1 MLFSNNLY
9 KVLWSFEIPGLKCS
23 VVLNDL
29 FVYPSAECTA
39 VPLTTISLSIF
50 QVEQVSQ
57 LAVFVEAALDYHKQ
71 STEILED
78 LQSKLQNR

>member
-1 MLFSNNLY
+1 MGFWDTGS
-9 KVLWSFEIPGLKCS
+9 
-23 VVLNDL
+23 VLNDL
-29 FVYPSAECTA
+29 FVYPSAERTA
-39 VPLTTISLSIF
+39 GSLQLFSSLF

>member
-1 MLFSNNLY
+1 M
-9 KVLWSFEIPGLKCS
+9 IC
-23 VVLNDL
+23 L
-29 FVYPSAECTA
+29 FVLQLVYCRLLTA
-39 VPLTTISLSIF
+39 FSSVF
-50 QVEQVSQ
+50 QIEQVSQ

>member
-1 MLFSNNLY
+1 M
-9 KVLWSFEIPGLKCS
+9 
-23 VVLNDL
+23 
-29 FVYPSAECTA
+29 
-39 VPLTTISLSIF
+39 F

-71 STEILED
+71 SREILED

>member
-1 MLFSNNLY
+1 MVFWDTRS
-9 KVLWSFEIPGLKCS
+9 
-23 VVLNDL
+23 VLNDL
-29 FVYPSAECTA
+29 FVACTA
-39 VPLTTISLSIF
+39 EPLQLFSSVF

>member
-1 MLFSNNLY
+1 MYCRL
-9 KVLWSFEIPGLKCS
+9 
-23 VVLNDL
+23 
-29 FVYPSAECTA
+29 
-39 VPLTTISLSIF
+39 LTTIYLSIF

>member
-1 MLFSNNLY
+1 MICLFILQLN
-9 KVLWSFEIPGLKCS
+9 VLQDPYNYF
-23 VVLNDL
+23 
-29 FVYPSAECTA
+29 
-39 VPLTTISLSIF
+39 PLF

-71 STEILED
+71 STDILED

>member
-1 MLFSNNLY
+1 MVFWDTRS
-9 KVLWSFEIPGLKCS
+9 
-23 VVLNDL
+23 VLNDL
-29 FVYPSAECTA
+29 SVYPSAECTA
-39 VPLTTISLSIF
+39 EPLQLFSSVF